1 MLAPDKL
8 IGKCEWWCRTP
19 FKKQKQ
25 KLSFR
30 FCHSLIFKE
39 NSGQR
44 ERQKRRIQRWMCAKR
59 GKSRICCVQWAFDSE
74 LRAEPPG
81 WLSCIPWCIW
91 AVSWSTLPIDEGVLC
106 PWYIIILAYANCIQG
121 ICERVYMHNLQL
133 IKIWCDKSSNWM
145 LWMNKRVRQT
155 YESTKL
161 ILKQYPKIKCRLP
174 VNNDYGPKDKVKLR
188 A

>member
-44 ERQKRRIQRWMCAKR
+44 ERQKRHIQRWMCAKR
-59 GKSRICCVQWAFDSE
+59 EKSRICCVQWAFVSE

-121 ICERVYMHNLQL
+121 ICERVYMHNLL
-133 IKIWCDKSSNWM
+133 KFDVIKAQIECSEWTSVCAKHTNPPSS
-145 LWMNKRVRQT
+145 
-155 YESTKL
+155 Y
-161 ILKQYPKIKCRLP
+161 
-174 VNNDYGPKDKVKLR
+174 
-188 A
+188 